1 MPRQPAAS
9 APGDYKGDVYYTRNF
24 WCVVQMMNGEEWRSW
39 INVSTAPNQNHFTL
53 NMIVQELRKKMQL
66 PANRSLC
73 LDDSW
78 HSFAP
83 LPASLPEKYVDW
95 FFIEEEMPGK
105 AAVSSA
111 GK

>member
-1 MPRQPAAS
+1 
-9 APGDYKGDVYYTRNF
+9 
-24 WCVVQMMNGEEWRSW
+24 
-39 INVSTAPNQNHFTL
+39 
-53 NMIVQELRKKMQL
+53 MQL